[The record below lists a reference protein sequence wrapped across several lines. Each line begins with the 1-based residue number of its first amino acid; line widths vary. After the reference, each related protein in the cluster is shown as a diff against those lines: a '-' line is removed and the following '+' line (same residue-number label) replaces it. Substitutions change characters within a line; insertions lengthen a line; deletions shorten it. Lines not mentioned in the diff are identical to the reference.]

1 MSDKRICIYTSEP
14 DEDLVNEIMAEN
26 PDMGSDQAFLQACD
40 EIEEDRVYMCQSFFD
55 IKGNF
60 VIYGSTGSWDGR
72 RGGFTPYM
80 HTTLSDAM
88 LELTSC
94 LKNTESHVYVYVTE
108 DGEITAHKAH
118 HDGTNYY
125 TLRQLPD
132 DFDEELFDEIA
143 SLPDGSGK
151 YFDEHAEKC
160 GRYIIDRW
168 NLEFQEEND

>member
-1 MSDKRICIYTSEP
+1 MDKRICIWASEP
-14 DEDLVNEIMAEN
+14 DTEMIEN
-26 PDMGSDQAFLQACD
+26 LISQNYGMQDDTALYLAYD
-40 EIEEDRVYMCQSFFD
+40 ILEEDRIDMCESFPD
-55 IKGNF
+55 VKGNF
-60 VIYGSTGSWDGR
+60 VIYGSSGRWDGR
-72 RGGFTPYM
+72 KGGFTPLM
-80 HTTLSDAM
+80 NSSLMDALFELSS
-88 LELTSC
+88 E
-94 LKNTESHVYVYVTE
+94 LKNTDCHIYVYVSE

-143 SLPDGSGK
+143 SLTEGSGK